1 MGDLVMES
9 SYMDEMFDKCLERL
23 RDGES
28 VDQILLSYPDQR
40 ADLEPLL
47 HVSAATMRVV
57 NTVAVESVVEQRRLN
72 TFMSA
77 VTSREGRQD
86 KFHWARGWYNSLGR
100 SAVVALGLGV
110 LATGTA
116 FGASM
121 ASDGSV
127 PGDALYPV
135 KSLREDIS
143 LRMPKSDLDRA
154 KQHAHLANVRN
165 QEIGQL
171 VDRGRYD
178 DAQQLVVQVT
188 YHLSESAEILG
199 VTITANVNSF
209 ELPLG
214 KASPNRIRNGS
225 ERVRDQED
233 LKAPDKKSRSDIAF
247 EDQQKKLKVL
257 VEAGVITR
265 QQADEKLKIMKEKAD
280 AKAELASYMESDVG
294 RYERRVNL
302 RMQRMADFQRE
313 QMRLLQWQWE
323 LRYRAYVRALAHDG
337 FPPWLVWIDSQVPS
351 P

>member
-1 MGDLVMES
+1 
-9 SYMDEMFDKCLERL
+9 MDEMFDKCLERL

-121 ASDGSV
+121 ASDGSD
-127 PGDALYPV
+127 PLYSV

-323 LRYRAYVRALAHDG
+323 LRYRAYVQALAHDG